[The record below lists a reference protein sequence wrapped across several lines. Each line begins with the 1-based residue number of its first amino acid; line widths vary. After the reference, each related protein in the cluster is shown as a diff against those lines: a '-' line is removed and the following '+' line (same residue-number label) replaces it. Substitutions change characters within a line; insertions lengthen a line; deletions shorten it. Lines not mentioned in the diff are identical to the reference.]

1 MSNNVI
7 RMPAARPSDAGPSPA
22 PTNPVATLIA
32 AIDQSIGENWSF
44 DLVHHETVG
53 DETIV
58 FTRLVVDGRHRVGI
72 GGTTRQGPLV
82 NRLNDAAL
90 DALTRAAAWMGI
102 QTATSTATP
111 QQPTPEPLP
120 TTPAE
125 STARISRRQLDYAI
139 SLARDRGVAR
149 DKLTSH
155 CLAEFGRKPEYLTR
169 AEASALIESLKNKEA
184 A

>member
-1 MSNNVI
+1 MSSNVI
-7 RMPAARPSDAGPSPA
+7 RMPAARQSDAGQSPA
-22 PTNPVATLIA
+22 PRNPIAALIA
-32 AIDQSIGENWSF
+32 AIDQAIGENWSF

-58 FTRLVVDGRHRVGI
+58 FARLIVDGRHRVGI

-82 NRLNDAAL
+82 DRLNDAAL
-90 DALTRAAAWMGI
+90 DALTRAAAWMDI
-102 QTATSTATP
+102 PAATTATP
-111 QQPTPEPLP
+111 QQPAADPVPA
-120 TTPAE
+120 TPAE
-125 STARISRRQLDYAI
+125 STARITRKQLDYAI
-139 SLARDRGVAR
+139 GLARDRGIAR

-169 AEASALIESLKNKEA
+169 AEASALIESLKKEA